1 MTHVPHPQL
10 ADIRA
15 LLQDRGLAP
24 ADPLSTPLAVAR
36 AAAQRY
42 HAVWNE
48 DLPPVDR
55 VVDLVVP
62 GRDAQVPVRL
72 FLPGPARDLP
82 VIVYFHGGGFVL
94 NGVAT
99 HERLLRLLA
108 LRSGA
113 AVAAVGYRLAPEHRF
128 PAQLHDALAVTAW
141 LHGHGH
147 ARGLDAGRI
156 AFAGDS
162 AGANLALS
170 AMLALRDAG
179 RPLPRA
185 GLLAYG
191 MFSTDL
197 DSPSHRALGDGRFG
211 LSTARVD
218 WFWRQYL
225 ADPAQRDNPS
235 AVPIAA
241 DLAGLPPQLLVA
253 AELDCLLSDSETMAA
268 CLTAAGVDAALSV
281 VPGVPHSFLQ
291 MTALLEPADRA
302 VTAAAEFLRD
312 RL

>member
-10 ADIRA
+10 AEIRR
-15 LLQDRGLAP
+15 LLQDRGVSP

-36 AAAQRY
+36 AAARRY
-42 HAVWNE
+42 HAVWNH
-48 DLPPVDR
+48 DLPELHRIVD
-55 VVDLVVP
+55 VAAGD
-62 GRDAQVPVRL
+62 VPVRL
-72 FLPGPARDLP
+72 FLPAPARDLP

-94 NGVAT
+94 NGVDT

-113 AVAAVGYRLAPEHRF
+113 AVAAVTYRLAPEHRF
-128 PAQLHDALAVTAW
+128 PAQRDDALSVTAW
-141 LHGHGH
+141 LREHGEGL
-147 ARGLDAGRI
+147 GLDAGRL

-162 AGANLALS
+162 AGATLALS

-197 DSPSHRALGDGRFG
+197 GSPSHRDLGDGRFG

-225 ADPAQRDNPS
+225 ADAAQRDNPG
-235 AVPIAA
+235 AVPALA
-241 DLAGLPPQLLVA
+241 DLSGLPPQHLVA
-253 AELDCLLSDSETMAA
+253 AELDCLRSDSEQMASRLA
-268 CLTAAGVDAALSV
+268 AAGTPATLEV
-281 VPGVPHSFLQ
+281 VAGVPHSFLQ
-291 MTALLEPADRA
+291 MSAFLDPADRA
-302 VTAAAEFLRD
+302 VTRAAEVLRGA
-312 RL
+312 L